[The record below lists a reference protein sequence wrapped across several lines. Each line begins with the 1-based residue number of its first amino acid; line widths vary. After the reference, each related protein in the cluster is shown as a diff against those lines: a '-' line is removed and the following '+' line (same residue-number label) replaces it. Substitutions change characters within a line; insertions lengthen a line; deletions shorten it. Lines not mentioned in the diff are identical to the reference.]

1 MKLYFQQTV
10 EAWQH
15 IFYLTAAINV
25 AGTIFYLIFGSG
37 KRQAWASPTEW
48 PSANDI
54 TKKSGPNQWSSDTD
68 IEKLIY

>member
-37 KRQAWASPTEW
+37 KRQAWASPTE
-48 PSANDI
+48 
-54 TKKSGPNQWSSDTD
+54 
-68 IEKLIY
+68 